1 MNIATTDQVIP
12 VDDEAPSVKD
22 EPLGKGKVICPKY
35 QPCDQLGV
43 SETTEGQDVENVA
56 HLVSDSP
63 DLMIITSAPTPTPS
77 EGGTLRGSSASA
89 DTSTTSETS
98 EHSCTGE
105 PCEDESWCRS
115 QFGSCGPGFIY
126 CNVNA
131 IWDSSCPIKSSIQRD
146 FYCGASWEDAV
157 MCNKEC
163 PSGEDPECPVGQ
175 TCFADTGCKAK
186 LSYDQFGNIV
196 EEEEEEESEAGDSV
210 GNGGSTVTPAPSPWR
225 DSGAENDAIPT
236 SPGSPAAAVALSAET
251 AAPTSPALPAL
262 PMPTLPTITNAA
274 HAMTNFSAHSSS
286 AAHSG
291 TFNSSAID
299 RDEVS
304 LGGGDST
311 TASDGHP
318 KGDELGGGGGELTQ
332 KNDSS
337 RSAEAAYID
346 ESVEQWL
353 YIKSDGAHSL
363 DVHGGCLCVC
373 LLGLVSLIR

>member
-1 MNIATTDQVIP
+1 VT
-12 VDDEAPSVKD
+12 
-22 EPLGKGKVICPKY
+22 
-35 QPCDQLGV
+35 
-43 SETTEGQDVENVA
+43 
-56 HLVSDSP
+56 
-63 DLMIITSAPTPTPS
+63 
-77 EGGTLRGSSASA
+77 
-89 DTSTTSETS
+89 
-98 EHSCTGE
+98 
-105 PCEDESWCRS
+105 
-115 QFGSCGPGFIY
+115 
-126 CNVNA
+126 
-131 IWDSSCPIKSSIQRD
+131 
-146 FYCGASWEDAV
+146 
-157 MCNKEC
+157 CNKEC

-196 EEEEEEESEAGDSV
+196 EEEEEEESEAGDST
-210 GNGGSTVTPAPSPWR
+210 GNGGPTVTPAPSPWR

-318 KGDELGGGGGELTQ
+318 KGDELGGGE
-332 KNDSS
+332 
-337 RSAEAAYID
+337 
-346 ESVEQWL
+346 ES
-353 YIKSDGAHSL
+353 
-363 DVHGGCLCVC
+363 
-373 LLGLVSLIR
+373 

>member
-1 MNIATTDQVIP
+1 M
-12 VDDEAPSVKD
+12 DDEAPSVKD

-35 QPCDQLGV
+35 KPCEQVDD
-43 SETTEGQDVENVA
+43 SEMSDGQDDENVA
-56 HLVSDSP
+56 HLISDSP
-63 DLMIITSAPTPTPS
+63 DLVVITSAPTPTPS

-89 DTSTTSETS
+89 DISTTSETS

-157 MCNKEC
+157 TCNKEC

-186 LSYDQFGNIV
+186 LSYDQFGNII
-196 EEEEEEESEAGDSV
+196 EEEEEESEAGEP
-210 GNGGSTVTPAPSPWR
+210 TVTPAPSPRR

-236 SPGSPAAAVALSAET
+236 SPGSPAVVVALSAET

-262 PMPTLPTITNAA
+262 PMPTLPMITNAA
-274 HAMTNFSAHSSS
+274 RTITNFSTHSSS

-291 TFNSSAID
+291 AFNSSTID
-299 RDEVS
+299 RDGVS

-318 KGDELGGGGGELTQ
+318 KGDELEEGGGELTQ

-337 RSAEAAYID
+337 RSAEAAFID

-363 DVHGGCLCVC
+363 GVHGGCLCVC
-373 LLGLVSLIR
+373 LLGLVSLLGS